1 MIKSRKFFAAAALAG
16 LTVSAVG
23 LVVSPFSASAHV
35 SADAVALDVASAR
48 IGVAF
53 QLIPGLE
60 PARSLEAAALGV
72 SKGDLGAKPD
82 CRGETWPN
90 VSQDC
95 LAMADGSAA
104 PRVRYI
110 TVGKQLGEATTVLM
124 RLPAP
129 EVAAR

>member
-1 MIKSRKFFAAAALAG
+1 MMKSRKFLAAAALTG
-16 LTVSAVG
+16 LSLSAVG
-23 LVVSPFSASAHV
+23 LVVSPFSASARV
-35 SADAVALDVASAR
+35 SADTATLDVAAAR

-53 QLIPGLE
+53 QLIPAIE
-60 PARSLEAAALGV
+60 PARSLKMAALRV
-72 SKGDLGAKPD
+72 AKGDLLAGPG
-82 CRGETWPN
+82 CGGETWPN
-90 VSQDC
+90 VSPGC